1 MGDWVLFDQDPET
14 GTMIWMMLDG
24 DKTVFR
30 IDQNVDPILEANAE
44 AEKLTQGKRF
54 GDWNRI
60 ASVPLRL
67 VEKTGLD
74 IATSMRDQRFI
85 SKWMN
90 DGDNAK
96 FRTSRGRV

>member
-1 MGDWVLFDQDPET
+1 
-14 GTMIWMMLDG
+14 
-24 DKTVFR
+24 
-30 IDQNVDPILEANAE
+30 
-44 AEKLTQGKRF
+44 
-54 GDWNRI
+54 
-60 ASVPLRL
+60 VPLRL